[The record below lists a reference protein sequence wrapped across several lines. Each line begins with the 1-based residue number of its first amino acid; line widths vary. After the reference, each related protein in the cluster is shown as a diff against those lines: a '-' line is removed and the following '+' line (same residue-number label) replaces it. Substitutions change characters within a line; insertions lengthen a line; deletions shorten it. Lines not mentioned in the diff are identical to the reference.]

1 MKSIRVSAF
10 ATHPIQYQVPI
21 WRGLARSVRIE
32 LEVIF
37 ETNNSANGYLD
48 QQFGRTIAWD
58 VPLLSGY
65 AYSALPEERYT
76 GLCRIIKL
84 YDRLTNSINQKRP
97 EVVLIT
103 AYSDPFS
110 LIALLVAKSSGAG
123 VVMRHEA
130 SDVAIKRTW
139 TKNLLRTIVLRQL
152 YQYVDEFAFIGTE
165 ARLHLLRHG
174 VPDRKLNRAP
184 YCVDTSFFEGQ
195 VRRWTPLRA
204 ELRHALGIGS
214 SEMALVFSG
223 KLIPKKDPILV
234 IEAISR
240 LPRLV
245 KDRIHFIVIG
255 DGELKGEIE
264 KIGRLVLGR
273 RLHLLGFLNQTEIG
287 RGYACGDCLI
297 LPSREGAGE
306 TWGLVVNEALQ
317 FGLGVIV
324 SEGVGCG
331 VDLVNKHIGSRFISG
346 DADSLAKA
354 ILAAC
359 DAGIT
364 GRGRLSEECR
374 KSVAEFDS
382 GKAVEGL
389 AKSIY
394 KVARKDGVI
403 I

>member
-1 MKSIRVSAF
+1 
-10 ATHPIQYQVPI
+10 
-21 WRGLARSVRIE
+21 
-32 LEVIF
+32 
-37 ETNNSANGYLD
+37 
-48 QQFGRTIAWD
+48 
-58 VPLLSGY
+58 
-65 AYSALPEERYT
+65 
-76 GLCRIIKL
+76 
-84 YDRLTNSINQKRP
+84 
-97 EVVLIT
+97 
-103 AYSDPFS
+103 
-110 LIALLVAKSSGAG
+110 
-123 VVMRHEA
+123 
-130 SDVAIKRTW
+130 
-139 TKNLLRTIVLRQL
+139 
-152 YQYVDEFAFIGTE
+152 
-165 ARLHLLRHG
+165 
-174 VPDRKLNRAP
+174 
-184 YCVDTSFFEGQ
+184 
-195 VRRWTPLRA
+195 
-204 ELRHALGIGS
+204 
-214 SEMALVFSG
+214 MALVFSG

-287 RGYACGDCLI
+287 RGYACGDYLI

-331 VDLVNKHIGSRFISG
+331 VDLVNEHIGSRFISG
-346 DADSLAKA
+346 DADSLAEA

-359 DAGIT
+359 DAGVA